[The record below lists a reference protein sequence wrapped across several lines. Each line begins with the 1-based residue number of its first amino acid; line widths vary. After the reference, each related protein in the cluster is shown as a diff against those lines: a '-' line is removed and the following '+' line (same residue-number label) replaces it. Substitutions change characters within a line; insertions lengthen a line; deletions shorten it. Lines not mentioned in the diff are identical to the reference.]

1 MLCENMSV
9 TGMSRAN
16 CQKPFAWLIVKNY
29 ADLGESLNPPFFVIK
44 NNEDKL
50 DPVVGRQPQIERY
63 WAGGLKISLP
73 NSRARCWKTAI
84 VEGTAQRIENGDVP
98 EKLEVE
104 KVFVC
109 LIQGS
114 SFGSGCLRCCTED
127 WIREFLSSLSKSE
140 MHLEDSY
147 NLACVLT
154 LPPYQRKDYG
164 KFLIAFCKTSD
175 SYIMSLLNFLMQ

>member
-104 KVFVC
+104 K
-109 LIQGS
+109 
-114 SFGSGCLRCCTED
+114 
-127 WIREFLSSLSKSE
+127 E

-164 KFLIAFCKTSD
+164 KFLIAFWMLSTCNFPMKEETFAVFGGSD
-175 SYIMSLLNFLMQ
+175 N